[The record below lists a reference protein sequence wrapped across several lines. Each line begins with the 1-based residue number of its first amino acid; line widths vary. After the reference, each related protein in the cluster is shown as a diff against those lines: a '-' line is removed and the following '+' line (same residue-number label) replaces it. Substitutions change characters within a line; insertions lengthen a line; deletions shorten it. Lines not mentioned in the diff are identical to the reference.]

1 MCNIYTGIVKY
12 LNKEIT
18 TMFMKALQVA
28 LVLGFC
34 SFTLAATP
42 NLNLDG
48 LKDDKISKEDNKA
61 VINLLT
67 GNDKLTPQQIL
78 DNEIK
83 ALQKDIDKWQK
94 MHDDLVAL
102 KKEYEDAYNVNEQ
115 KIFEYEQEVIRL
127 KAEIEKSTEKIT
139 EQSDVIEMKQ
149 NLVGSPTLD
158 TDEVVSFDLANGDK
172 IKLIKHIVVKG
183 ETLTMIAIKSFNG
196 VEVTKE
202 EIDFRKKT
210 IQNINSQL
218 PKRDNLPA
226 DTIVYVP
233 FFK

>member
-18 TMFMKALQVA
+18 TMFMKALQVG
-28 LVLGFC
+28 LVLGFY
-34 SFTLAATP
+34 SVTLAATP

-48 LKDDKISKEDNKA
+48 LKDDKISREDNKA
-61 VINLLT
+61 VINVLT

-83 ALQKDIDKWQK
+83 ALQKDIAKWQK
-94 MHDDLVAL
+94 MHDELFAL
-102 KKEYEDAYNVNEQ
+102 KKEYENAYNVNEQ
-115 KIFEYEQEVIRL
+115 KIFEYEQEVTRL
-127 KAEIEKSTEKIT
+127 KAEIEKSTEEIT
-139 EQSDVIEMKQ
+139 EHSDVIEMKQ
-149 NLVGSPTLD
+149 SLVGFPTLD
-158 TDEVVSFDLANGDK
+158 ADEVVSFDLANGDK
-172 IKLIKHIVVKG
+172 IKLIKHISVKG
-183 ETLTMIAIKSFNG
+183 ETLTMIAIKSLNG
-196 VEVTKE
+196 VEFTKE

-218 PKRDNLPA
+218 PKKDNLPA